1 MFIVVLL
8 YLYLGSAAMS
18 VCLGLVTI
26 SACLGSV
33 AMSVCL
39 ASRRVMLGSI
49 AMSCLEKVLTE
60 LADKIDK

>member
-33 AMSVCL
+33 AISVCL

-49 AMSCLEKVLTE
+49 AMSSLEK
-60 LADKIDK
+60 A